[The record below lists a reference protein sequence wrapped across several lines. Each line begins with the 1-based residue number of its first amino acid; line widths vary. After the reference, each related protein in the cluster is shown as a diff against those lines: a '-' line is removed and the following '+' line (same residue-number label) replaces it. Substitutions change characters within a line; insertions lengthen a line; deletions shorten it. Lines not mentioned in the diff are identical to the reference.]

1 MHAMFLFF
9 FVCRAQYYARLHR
22 TSYCIFLCSLFDTIQ
37 RAILQGALLGRRW
50 CAFCLDVVILVS
62 MVQHFS
68 QLVICFASAGHIGKV
83 LSLML
88 HIACICIGIVDSL
101 VLFMLIIISSQLF
114 LVVSDESLSLW
125 PVSCYGRLCYLLL
138 CCILSLVVHSVCYM
152 FSFSFIYIYICLI
165 YIYIYSVFI
174 LVREQT

>member
-101 VLFMLIIISSQLF
+101 VLFMLIIISSQL
-114 LVVSDESLSLW
+114 LMA
-125 PVSCYGRLCYLLL
+125 
-138 CCILSLVVHSVCYM
+138 SLVFLMSRCRSGLYLVMV
-152 FSFSFIYIYICLI
+152 
-165 YIYIYSVFI
+165 VF
-174 LVREQT
+174 VTCCFVVY